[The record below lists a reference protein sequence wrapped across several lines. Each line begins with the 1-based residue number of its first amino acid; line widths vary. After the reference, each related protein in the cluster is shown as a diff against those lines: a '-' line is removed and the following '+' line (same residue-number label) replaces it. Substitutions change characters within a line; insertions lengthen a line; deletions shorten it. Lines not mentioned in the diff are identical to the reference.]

1 MEECMMN
8 LLNQKLS
15 SLNSTEA
22 RIVRSI
28 EGAQKRLRE
37 VQDEKKKVLKE
48 MKVEHYGDEKD
59 E

>member
-1 MEECMMN
+1 MN
-8 LLNQKLS
+8 LLNEKLQ

-37 VQDEKKKVLKE
+37 IQDEKRKVLGE
-48 MKVEHYGDEKD
+48 MGLVKDDE
-59 E
+59 